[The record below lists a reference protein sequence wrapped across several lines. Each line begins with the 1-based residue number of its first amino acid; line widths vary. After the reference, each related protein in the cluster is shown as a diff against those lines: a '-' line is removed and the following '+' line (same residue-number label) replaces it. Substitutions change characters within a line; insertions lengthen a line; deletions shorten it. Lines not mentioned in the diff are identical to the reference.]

1 MILEVPQVQ
10 GELAVTAAAV
20 GRVWE
25 IIQRSPFLTS
35 CKLLMSSLGPENQ
48 TKNFRNSRSLHF
60 YQTSL
65 RLLFYSPRDKHT
77 EKPDKIEKLKDKK
90 GQNRE
95 KGQNRKKIW
104 KKLGKNEKWTKW
116 KLEKLKNEGENWKMN
131 KIGKN

>member
-48 TKNFRNSRSLHF
+48 IKNFRNSRSLHF

-65 RLLFYSPRDKHT
+65 RLFKSISSPRDKHT

-90 GQNRE
+90 RQNRE
-95 KGQNRKKIW
+95 KGQNR
-104 KKLGKNEKWTKW
+104 
-116 KLEKLKNEGENWKMN
+116 N
-131 KIGKN
+131 KI

>member
-48 TKNFRNSRSLHF
+48 IKNFRNSRSLHF

-65 RLLFYSPRDKHT
+65 RLLKSISSLRDTHT
-77 EKPDKIEKLKDKK
+77 EKLDKIEKL
-90 GQNRE
+90 GE
-95 KGQNRKKIW
+95 
-104 KKLGKNEKWTKW
+104 NEKK
-116 KLEKLKNEGENWKMN
+116 
-131 KIGKN
+131 